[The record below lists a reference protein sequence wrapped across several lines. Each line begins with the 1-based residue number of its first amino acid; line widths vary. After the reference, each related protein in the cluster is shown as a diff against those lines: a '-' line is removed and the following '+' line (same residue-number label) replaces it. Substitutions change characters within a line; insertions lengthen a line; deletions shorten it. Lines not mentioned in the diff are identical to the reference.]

1 MRKTRDLFK
10 EIVVTKGTFP
20 VKMGKIKNRNG
31 KDLPKQKG
39 LIKSGKNTWEN
50 YKKNFNELC
59 NHDNL
64 SPRDIHP

>member
-50 YKKNFNELC
+50 YTKK
-59 NHDNL
+59 
-64 SPRDIHP
+64 S